1 MRLLP
6 DTNVLVYDTI
16 EDSRHHKEAAK
27 IIDSAGEIFMP
38 PIVIHEYIWV
48 MLKLSISP
56 TVISAKIHEYL
67 EDVRTRPL
75 HESIKVMDDA
85 LRMLEEEKAPA
96 KDINDYII
104 LSLTLNNNLTL
115 ATFDKEL
122 KTIALRKGAAVI
134 P

>member
-67 EDVRTRPL
+67 EDVRARPL

-85 LRMLEEEKAPA
+85 LRMLEEEKAPT
-96 KDINDYII
+96 KDINDYVI
-104 LSLTLNNNLTL
+104 LSLTLNNDLTL